1 MKFKLVFLI
10 CYFLG
15 ASFGFTQM
23 SSWEVVE
30 SMGRGLNIGNT
41 LSAPNEGN
49 WAPIIFEQY
58 FIDVTNAGFSN
69 VRIPTDFFGSRTSGT
84 TSNWSANPN
93 TSNQYNG
100 SIADFSVNPSYL
112 NRVET
117 VVDWSLNQGL
127 YTVIDFHGAQLKSE
141 FLETFNASNT
151 DVYTSPSSAKR
162 AADLM
167 KFKSIWIQIANRFVN
182 HPEQLIFEVVNE
194 PYFEVSAGE
203 MNDLNVMIIEAIRST
218 GGNNTSR
225 SIIIT
230 GGTSTSYEAPLAIG
244 DEVLNSDDHLIASFH
259 YYKPFSFTASS
270 REDYSNYTWGNNADK
285 NTINNHFNTV
295 RDWSEAN
302 NIPITLGEFAADNAD
317 GINYETG
324 VSGAFNGPENA
335 SRVEYHRYL
344 AEQAINRGFS
354 FSAWCAGN
362 KSTKSIHLR
371 TDNPQTNNVISG
383 TWVEDVKE
391 ALLADGDWPE
401 CYGPSSAEI
410 IKNPDFECG
419 YSNNWSLSVQGN
431 TAAATFSAATASV
444 FSGSTAARVD
454 VTSSQNYNRVL
465 LSNVVYEE
473 DLSDKK
479 LTVGCYV
486 RAFQPGI
493 SFRLRFKSQVNGDT
507 TYVPSEI
514 FQLSTNFQYYEFEY
528 EAPQGTSSVQ
538 LQALL
543 GANVGTYILDNFSI
557 QVDPPLVDPPL
568 GLSSYGPP
576 PKLIL
581 FPNPVKD
588 FLFFKSDLNI
598 HNVKLYNI
606 LGELVFEKKRT
617 NQIYIGQFSKGLY
630 FIKAEFDN
638 GIEIT
643 NKFII
648 D

>member
-1 MKFKLVFLI
+1 M
-10 CYFLG
+10 
-15 ASFGFTQM
+15 TP
-23 SSWEVVE
+23 WEVVE

-41 LSAPNEGN
+41 LSAPTEGN
-49 WAPIIFEQY
+49 WAPIIYEQY
-58 FIDVTNAGFSN
+58 FIDVANAGFSN
-69 VRIPTDFFGSRTSGT
+69 VRIPADFFGSRTSGI
-84 TSNWSANPN
+84 TSNWSSNAN
-93 TSNQYNG
+93 TFSQYNG
-100 SIADFSVNPSYL
+100 SISDFSVSSSYL

-127 YTVIDFHGAQLKSE
+127 YTIIDFHGAELKSK

-151 DVYTSPSSAKR
+151 DVYSSPSSAKR

-182 HPEQLIFEVVNE
+182 HPEQLIFEIVNE
-194 PYFEVSAGE
+194 PYFEVSAE
-203 MNDLNVMIIEAIRST
+203 DMDVLNTLIIEAIRST
-218 GGNNTSR
+218 GGNNITR

-230 GGTSTSYEAPLAIG
+230 GGTSTSYQAPTTIG
-244 DEVLNSDDHLIASFH
+244 DQVLNSDTHLIASFH
-259 YYKPFSFTASS
+259 YYQPFNFTASS
-270 REDYSNYTWGNNADK
+270 REEYANYNWGSNADK
-285 NTINNHFNTV
+285 NIINNHFNSV
-295 RDWSEAN
+295 SQWSEAN
-302 NIPITLGEFAADNAD
+302 NIPVTLGEFGADNAD

-431 TAAATFSAATASV
+431 AAATFSAATASV
-444 FSGSTAARVD
+444 FSGSIAARVD

-493 SFRLRFKSQVNGDT
+493 SFRLRFKSQVNGST

-538 LQALL
+538 LQVLL
-543 GANVGTYILDNFSI
+543 GAHVGTYILDNFSV
-557 QVDPPLVDPPL
+557 QLEDNSL
-568 GLSSYGPP
+568 GFSSFEPSSE
-576 PKLIL
+576 LIL

-598 HNVKLYNI
+598 LNVKLYNI
-606 LGELVFEKKRT
+606 LGELVLEKKQT
-617 NQIYIGQFSKGLY
+617 DQIYVGQFSKGLY
-630 FIKAEFDN
+630 FIEVEFEN
-638 GIEIT
+638 GNAIT
-643 NKFII
+643 DKFIL

>member
-1 MKFKLVFLI
+1 M
-10 CYFLG
+10 
-15 ASFGFTQM
+15 
-23 SSWEVVE
+23 
-30 SMGRGLNIGNT
+30 
-41 LSAPNEGN
+41 
-49 WAPIIFEQY
+49 
-58 FIDVTNAGFSN
+58 
-69 VRIPTDFFGSRTSGT
+69 
-84 TSNWSANPN
+84 
-93 TSNQYNG
+93 
-100 SIADFSVNPSYL
+100 
-112 NRVET
+112 
-117 VVDWSLNQGL
+117 
-127 YTVIDFHGAQLKSE
+127 IDFHGAELKSK

-167 KFKSIWIQIANRFVN
+167 KFKSIWIQIANRFID
-182 HPEQLIFEVVNE
+182 HPEQLLFEVVNE
-194 PYFEVSAGE
+194 PYFEVSAAE
-203 MNDLNVMIIEAIRST
+203 MNALNAMIIEAIRST
-218 GGNNTSR
+218 GGNNSTR

-230 GGTSTSYEAPLAIG
+230 GGTSTSYQAPTTIG
-244 DEVLNSDDHLIASFH
+244 DEVLNSDPYLIASFH
-259 YYKPFSFTASS
+259 YYQPFNFTASS
-270 REDYSNYTWGNNADK
+270 REQYTNYSWGSNTDK
-285 NTINNHFNTV
+285 VTINNHFSSV
-295 RDWSEAN
+295 RQWSEAN
-302 NIPITLGEFAADNAD
+302 NIPVTLGEFGADNAD
-317 GINYETG
+317 GINYDTG
-324 VSGAFNGPENA
+324 VNSTFNGPENA

-391 ALLADGDWPE
+391 ALLADGTWPE

-431 TAAATFSAATASV
+431 IAAATFSAATGSV
-444 FSGSTAARVD
+444 YSGSTAARVD

-479 LTVGCYV
+479 LTVGCYA

-493 SFRLRFKSQVNGDT
+493 SFRLRFKSQVNGST
-507 TYVPSEI
+507 TYMSSEI
-514 FQLSTNFQYYEFEY
+514 FQLSTNFQYFEFEY
-528 EAPQGTSSVQ
+528 EALQGTSSVQ
-538 LQALL
+538 LQTLL
-543 GANVGTYILDNFSI
+543 GAYVGTYIFDNFII
-557 QVDPPLVDPPL
+557 QVEDNSL
-568 GLSSYGPP
+568 GLSSNGPY

-588 FLFFKSDLNI
+588 ILFFKSDLNI

-606 LGELVFEKKRT
+606 LGELIFDKKRT
-617 NQIYIGQFSKGLY
+617 NQIYVGQLSKGLY

-648 D
+648 N

>member
-1 MKFKLVFLI
+1 M
-10 CYFLG
+10 
-15 ASFGFTQM
+15 
-23 SSWEVVE
+23 
-30 SMGRGLNIGNT
+30 
-41 LSAPNEGN
+41 
-49 WAPIIFEQY
+49 
-58 FIDVTNAGFSN
+58 
-69 VRIPTDFFGSRTSGT
+69 
-84 TSNWSANPN
+84 
-93 TSNQYNG
+93 
-100 SIADFSVNPSYL
+100 
-112 NRVET
+112 
-117 VVDWSLNQGL
+117 
-127 YTVIDFHGAQLKSE
+127 
-141 FLETFNASNT
+141 
-151 DVYTSPSSAKR
+151 
-162 AADLM
+162 
-167 KFKSIWIQIANRFVN
+167 
-182 HPEQLIFEVVNE
+182 
-194 PYFEVSAGE
+194 
-203 MNDLNVMIIEAIRST
+203 
-218 GGNNTSR
+218 
-225 SIIIT
+225 
-230 GGTSTSYEAPLAIG
+230 
-244 DEVLNSDDHLIASFH
+244 
-259 YYKPFSFTASS
+259 
-270 REDYSNYTWGNNADK
+270 
-285 NTINNHFNTV
+285 
-295 RDWSEAN
+295 
-302 NIPITLGEFAADNAD
+302 
-317 GINYETG
+317 
-324 VSGAFNGPENA
+324 
-335 SRVEYHRYL
+335 

-431 TAAATFSAATASV
+431 AAATFSAATASV
-444 FSGSTAARVD
+444 FSGSTAARVE

-493 SFRLRFKSQVNGDT
+493 SFRLRFKSQVNGST

-543 GANVGTYILDNFSI
+543 GADVGTYILDNFSI
-557 QVDPPLVDPPL
+557 QVEDTSL
-568 GLSSYGPP
+568 GLPSYVSS

-598 HNVKLYNI
+598 LNVKLYNI
-606 LGELVFEKKRT
+606 LGELVLEKKQT
-617 NQIYIGQFSKGLY
+617 DQIYVSQFSKGLY
-630 FIKAEFDN
+630 FVKVEFEN
-638 GIEIT
+638 GNAIID
-643 NKFII
+643 KFIVN
-648 D
+648 

>member
-1 MKFKLVFLI
+1 MKFKLFFLI

-15 ASFGFTQM
+15 TSIGFTQM

-41 LSAPNEGN
+41 LSAPTEGN
-49 WAPIIFEQY
+49 WAPAIYEQY
-58 FIDVTNAGFSN
+58 FIDVANAGFSN
-69 VRIPTDFFGSRTSGT
+69 VRIPADFFGSRTSGT

-141 FLETFNASNT
+141 FLDTFNASNS

-194 PYFEVSAGE
+194 PYFEVSAAE
-203 MNDLNVMIIEAIRST
+203 MNVLNAMIIEAIRST
-218 GGNNTSR
+218 GGNNSTR

-230 GGTSTSYEAPLAIG
+230 GGTSTSYQAPTTIG
-244 DEVLNSDDHLIASFH
+244 DQVLNSDPYLIASFH
-259 YYKPFSFTASS
+259 YYQPFNFTASS
-270 REDYSNYTWGNNADK
+270 REQYTNYTWGSNADK
-285 NTINNHFNTV
+285 NTINNHFNSV
-295 RDWSEAN
+295 RQWSEAN
-302 NIPITLGEFAADNAD
+302 NIPVTLGEFAADNAD

-401 CYGPSSAEI
+401 CYGPSSADI

-419 YSNNWSLSVQGN
+419 YSNNWSLSFQGN
-431 TAAATFSAATASV
+431 AAATFSAATASV

-493 SFRLRFKSQVNGDT
+493 SFRLRFKSQVNGST

-543 GANVGTYILDNFSI
+543 GADVGTYILDNFSI
-557 QVDPPLVDPPL
+557 QVEDTSL
-568 GLSSYGPP
+568 GLPSYVSS

-598 HNVKLYNI
+598 LNVKLYNI

-617 NQIYIGQFSKGLY
+617 NQIYIGQFLKGLY